1 MSNFVVPY
9 IIVAYIKSKK
19 MEKQEYKKLLENA
32 LSFHKVN
39 KDKKAIERVTNLLEG
54 LNDEKTKLI

>member
-1 MSNFVVPY
+1 
-9 IIVAYIKSKK
+9 

-39 KDKKAIERVTNLLEG
+39 KDKRNIKIVKDLLDDTNKR
-54 LNDEKTKLI
+54 N